1 MFSRIKI
8 YYIISNIKNIRRRD
22 LKRNMSEAEI
32 ERQMERALDRIP
44 FEMKKIK
51 LILSIVKK
59 IKRVKTIFKFK

>member
-1 MFSRIKI
+1 M
-8 YYIISNIKNIRRRD
+8 
-22 LKRNMSEAEI
+22 KRNMSEAEI
-32 ERQMERALDRIP
+32 ERQMERALDKIP

>member
-8 YYIISNIKNIRRRD
+8 YYIIFNIKEIRRRD

-32 ERQMERALDRIP
+32 EMQMEKALNRIP

-59 IKRVKTIFKFK
+59 IKRVKAVFKFK